1 MCETIKECQKKILSL
16 GGFGFK
22 IWTEKDVL
30 TIYDN
35 CDDTRELKF
44 TNAEKKSLLEWIKKQ
59 SEITERAEEETHM
72 EIINQI
78 CYFGF
83 DLKQKKAALKKC
95 PCCHK

>member
-44 TNAEKKSLLEWIKKQ
+44 TNAEKKSLL
-59 SEITERAEEETHM
+59 
-72 EIINQI
+72 
-78 CYFGF
+78 
-83 DLKQKKAALKKC
+83 
-95 PCCHK
+95 